1 MIAGGCCHDDAALAE
16 EDINM
21 AAGRRVTGDL
31 REARTKGANCQMR
44 KLALFCERGV
54 ASAPEW
60 RGKSACAKHKLLTRT
75 HPSRH
80 MTKRRVSKYDVG
92 ATANQ
97 ASIRCD

>member
-1 MIAGGCCHDDAALAE
+1 MIVGGCYHDDAALVE

-31 REARTKGANCQMR
+31 QESRTKGANCQMR

-60 RGKSACAKHKLLTRT
+60 RGKSALARHKLGTRK

-80 MTKRRVSKYDVG
+80 MTKHRVSKYDVG

-97 ASIRCD
+97 AGIQRD